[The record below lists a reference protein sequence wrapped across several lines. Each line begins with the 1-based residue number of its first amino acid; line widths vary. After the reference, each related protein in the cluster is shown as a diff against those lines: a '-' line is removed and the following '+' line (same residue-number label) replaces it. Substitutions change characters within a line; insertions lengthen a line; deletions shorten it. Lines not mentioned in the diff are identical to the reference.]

1 MTKRQLANIIRMFHN
16 GLSPELC
23 ISVIIDL
30 MAQDF
35 PTKTA
40 AIIHEFYSTIY
51 EMKVRQVEKK

>member
-23 ISVIIDL
+23 VAAIIDL
-30 MAQDF
+30 MAPDF
-35 PTKTA
+35 PIKKA

-51 EMKVRQVEKK
+51 EMKIRRVEKK